1 MTILK
6 EFAIVWRLFK
16 MEIKEK
22 LHKLNGLSKE
32 RMEILLELSKM
43 KEKRIKFNQQLLILD
58 KKIGLLIEK

>member
-1 MTILK
+1 MSIGGVMFNMKTDYI
-6 EFAIVWRLFK
+6 
-16 MEIKEK
+16 
-22 LHKLNGLSKE
+22 KLNSLSKE

>member
-1 MTILK
+1 
-6 EFAIVWRLFK
+6 

-22 LHKLNGLSKE
+22 LHKLNSLSKE
-32 RMEILLELSKM
+32 RMDILLELSKM

>member
-1 MTILK
+1 
-6 EFAIVWRLFK
+6 

-22 LHKLNGLSKE
+22 DYILDIDYIKLNSLSKE
-32 RMEILLELSKM
+32 RMDILLELSKM